1 VERGL
6 RPAKWLVNPG
16 NGKIIAKAA
25 ANNSFTPMN
34 TNWHKIPVNMNPVRF
49 TIIVLLFCCV
59 QATQGQQAKKK
70 IERSD
75 QLPVHSYSI
84 SGKPSSLFTNDA
96 ALATLAASLEKDLES
111 DLRDFDIQDKAT
123 LRGYYASLQDT
134 AFFAGRYDDALSY
147 LRKKNALQD
156 KPVAKAMAGL
166 FEQPVIDARKA
177 GTAQANHVFEA
188 EFAERLKILPFE
200 LVQDELK
207 SAKGSWERM
216 STNLL
221 TGFVEDHYDTLAE
234 KTRSLPKDAAT
245 DILGIRLMIRD
256 YLPYK
261 DIIVSQ
267 LQALLDAHK
276 LVKKDIWGER
286 AITLSDKDD
295 LKPVVIAIWD
305 SGVDPS
311 VFPGKMWVNKSQI
324 SGNGKDNDGNG
335 YVDGAY
341 GIAWDWYGK
350 KSVGPLRALDVTQA
364 QLDTYKHYASG
375 SDDMQA
381 NLDTPASAE
390 FKKKLSTLQKDDFK
404 PFFEGLMLYGKYSH
418 GTHVAGIAL
427 AGNPAGRVMVIRME
441 FPVLTIPPPPNQE
454 WADGWVAMFRD
465 SVRYLRDHGARTV
478 NMSWDISAQ
487 EIEGDMQAS
496 GSGGTV
502 EERHATAG
510 RFFKMLKDSLV
521 QSIQSAP
528 DVLFIAAAGNDN
540 NDARFSQD
548 IPSAIDLPNTMTVGA
563 VDKAGDETS
572 FTSYGKVGVYAN
584 GSEVDSV
591 VPGGDHQSRSGTSMA
606 APQVTGLAAKL
617 FAKYPQL
624 TALQV
629 KKLILD
635 GADEKEIT
643 GRKIR
648 LLNPKRSFE
657 LAGQIASMK

>member
-1 VERGL
+1 L
-6 RPAKWLVNPG
+6 
-16 NGKIIAKAA
+16 I
-25 ANNSFTPMN
+25 
-34 TNWHKIPVNMNPVRF
+34 
-49 TIIVLLFCCV
+49 FCCV
-59 QATQGQQAKKK
+59 QATQGQLAKKK
-70 IERSD
+70 IESSD
-75 QLPVHSYSI
+75 QLPVHSYPI
-84 SGKPSSLFTNDA
+84 SGKASSLLTNDA
-96 ALATLAASLEKDLES
+96 ALATLAASLEKDLEG

-123 LRGYYASLQDT
+123 LRGYYASRQDT

-166 FEQPVIDARKA
+166 FDQPAIDARKA
-177 GTAQANHVFEA
+177 GSAQANHIFEA
-188 EFAERLKILPFE
+188 EFAERLKNLPFE
-200 LVQDELK
+200 IVQDELK

-221 TGFVEDHYDTLAE
+221 TGFVGDHYDTLAE
-234 KTRSLPKDAAT
+234 KTGSLPKDAAT

-256 YLPYK
+256 GLPYK
-261 DIIVSQ
+261 DFIVSQ

-276 LVKKDIWGER
+276 LEKKDIWGER
-286 AITLSDKDD
+286 AVMLSDNDD
-295 LKPVVIAIWD
+295 LKPVLIAIWD

-311 VFPGKMWVNKSQI
+311 VFPGKMWVNKSEI
-324 SGNGKDNDGNG
+324 PGNGKDNDGNG
-335 YVDGAY
+335 YVNDVY
-341 GIAWDWYGK
+341 GIGWDWYGK
-350 KSVGPLRALDVTQA
+350 KSVGPLRALDFTPA
-364 QLDTYKHYASG
+364 QVDTYKHYASG
-375 SDDMQA
+375 SDDVQA

-390 FKKKLSTLQKDDFK
+390 FMKKLSTLQKDDFK
-404 PFFEGLMLYGKYSH
+404 PFFEGLKLYGKYSH

-427 AGNPAGRVMVIRME
+427 AGNPAGRIMVIRME
-441 FPVLTIPPPPNQE
+441 FPALMIPPPPNQE
-454 WADGWVAMFRD
+454 WADGWVAMLRD
-465 SVRYLRDHGARTV
+465 SVRYLRDNGARTA
-478 NMSWDISAQ
+478 NMSWTISPG

-496 GSGGTV
+496 GSGGTF

-510 RFFKMLKDSLV
+510 RFFKMLKDSFV

-540 NDARFSQD
+540 NDSRFDQT

-572 FTSYGKVGVYAN
+572 FTSYGKVDVYAD
-584 GSEVDSV
+584 GYEVDSV

-606 APQVTGLAAKL
+606 APQATNLAAKL

-635 GADEKEIT
+635 AADEKEIA

-657 LAGQIASMK
+657 LAGQTASMK